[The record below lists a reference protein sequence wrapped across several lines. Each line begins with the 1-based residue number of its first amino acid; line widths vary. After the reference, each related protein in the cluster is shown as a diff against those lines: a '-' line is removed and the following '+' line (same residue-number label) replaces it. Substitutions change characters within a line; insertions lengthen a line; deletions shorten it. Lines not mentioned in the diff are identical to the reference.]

1 VKDMPTQRENVATIL
16 VVDDTPEN
24 IDVLKG
30 LLQDDYRVKVA
41 LNGAK
46 ALKIAQSDSPP
57 DLILLDVMMPEMDGF
72 EVCERLKADEKTK
85 DIPVIFIT
93 AKHEIEDEVRGLS
106 TGAVDFI
113 PKPISPPIVE
123 ARVKTHLQLIQTRK
137 TLEEMPKKLSR
148 YLSPQ
153 VVQSIFEGKKEATIG
168 TSRKKL
174 TIFFSDIV
182 GFTAKSEDLE
192 PEDLSFAINLYL
204 DRMANI
210 ALEHGGTLDKF
221 IGDAVMVFFGD
232 PESDGVKVDAKKCV
246 NMAKAMHEA
255 IPGLIE
261 EFNDQG
267 IDMDLKIRVGV
278 ASGYC
283 TVGNFGSEVRMDYTL
298 LGRVVNLA
306 SRLEGQAEPGGILV
320 SNDTW
325 ILIKDQFEGEAQE
338 PIQVKGFDKPVQPWK
353 ILF

>member
-1 VKDMPTQRENVATIL
+1 LSKEEAPTIL

-41 LNGAK
+41 LNGVK
-46 ALKIAQSDSPP
+46 ALKIAQGETQP

-72 EVCERLKADEKTK
+72 ECCEKLKADPKTK

-93 AKHEIEDEVRGLS
+93 AKNEMEDEVRGLS
-106 TGAVDFI
+106 LGAVDFI

-123 ARVKTHLQLIQTRK
+123 ARVKTHLQLIKSRK

-153 VVQSIFEGKKEATIG
+153 VVQSIFEGKQEASIG

-174 TIFFSDIV
+174 TVFFSDIV

-204 DRMANI
+204 DKMAQI
-210 ALEHGGTLDKF
+210 AIEHGGTLDKF

-232 PESDGVKVDAKKCV
+232 PESDGVKNDAKKCAS
-246 NMAKAMHEA
+246 MAIAMHQA
-255 IPGLIE
+255 IPDLIE
-261 EFNDQG
+261 KCNEEG
-267 IDMDLKIRVGV
+267 IDLALEIRVGM

-283 TVGNFGSEVRMDYTL
+283 TVGNFGSETRMDYTL

-306 SRLEGQAEPGGILV
+306 SRLEGKADEGGILV

-325 ILIKDQFEGEAQE
+325 ILLKDEFEGESKE

-353 ILF
+353 IIF